1 VKWFPS
7 NGSDAQ
13 ILDHHCADCA
23 REPDCPL
30 LAKSMLGEVNE
41 MDEWTANDLH
51 GRGFI
56 CAAKQVR

>member
-1 VKWFPS
+1 MKWFPS

-13 ILDHHCADCA
+13 IIDRHCADCA

-41 MDEWTANDLH
+41 VEEWTANDLY
-51 GRGFI
+51 GRGFK